1 MKCPNCEV
9 ELPENSKFCAACG
22 VKIENGETH
31 SEGATN
37 ITTEES
43 SKAVKTSV
51 KEKVPE
57 ETIQSTATK
66 LWNSLDLFY
75 KVAAI
80 VTFAISILLI
90 VSICIGK
97 AWPIVFSVL
106 QLGGV
111 VVAVLLHK
119 NIIKLNYDWVKFV
132 ALGIVMLLTVF
143 NIFSY
148 SWGADNNRTQGDGT
162 SQDVQ
167 KYDVSIRVECVQNLI
182 FSKYDVKVL
191 VDGDNQGKVEH
202 GGDKDFAMKL
212 IAGEHTI
219 TFRSSESS
227 SVKGEVKL
235 TVDCDTKAA
244 YKISC
249 HSDNVAVET
258 LYVEQLRDLADNEAK
273 VTAGASE
280 YAYKNYQEVKTA
292 FESAGFTN
300 IKCVAVYDI
309 VWGLTEEE
317 SVESVSIGG
326 NKDFKQGEI
335 FAKDAEVVITY
346 HMPEDADPTV
356 ISMPQNASDYIGQD
370 FSVVEQELRK
380 LGFTNITTEEIV
392 TRDTQ
397 FKQHQIYS
405 ISINDNCYFKKS
417 DEFKNDNAVHIKYYI
432 MGEPETLTMTA
443 SSASYVGK
451 DANEVKTELENLGF
465 LNVQI
470 KEVETTDRS
479 KKDGA
484 ITEIAADSNGF
495 ETGAQIKD
503 NVEIIIVCWKV
514 KKPEVVLPKKG
525 SKLDKDYDSK
535 GSSTVYYINVDG
547 QKNKPTVTKW
557 GKATVTDG
565 VAEYLDYLKEL
576 GFTIKITETKNS
588 EPHSGFHLYETKFKV
603 SNSEISW
610 TMYLCI
616 QDEDFVEYEL
626 DINLN

>member
-167 KYDVSIRVECVQNLI
+167 KCDVSIRVECVQNLI

-273 VTAGASE
+273 VTAGASD
-280 YAYKNYQEVKTA
+280 YAYENYQEVKTA

-346 HMPEDADPTV
+346 HMRQEDDPTRV
-356 ISMPQNASDYIGQD
+356 TEKEIEATKSTESNPQETTQPSSATQD
-370 FSVVEQELRK
+370 EPVVK
-380 LGFTNITTEEIV
+380 DPNITI
-392 TRDTQ
+392 
-397 FKQHQIYS
+397 
-405 ISINDNCYFKKS
+405 DNN
-417 DEFKNDNAVHIKYYI
+417 DEFAALMKITDQTDAATISKFANAYK
-432 MGEPETLTMTA
+432 
-443 SSASYVGK
+443 GK
-451 DANEVKTELENLGF
+451 VIEFDGCVAFMMQHGNYKTRFDVCLANGDYEGRVYGPLFSFEDVNFYEMHVTG
-465 LNVQI
+465 
-470 KEVETTDRS
+470 TD
-479 KKDGA
+479 
-484 ITEIAADSNGF
+484 T
-495 ETGAQIKD
+495 
-503 NVEIIIVCWKV
+503 
-514 KKPEVVLPKKG
+514 
-525 SKLDKDYDSK
+525 
-535 GSSTVYYINVDG
+535 
-547 QKNKPTVTKW
+547 
-557 GKATVTDG
+557 
-565 VAEYLDYLKEL
+565 VAEGMLFRIAGE
-576 GFTIKITETKNS
+576 IKGYNAEGGYIIL
-588 EPHSGFHLYETKFKV
+588 EPVFMKAR
-603 SNSEISW
+603 
-610 TMYLCI
+610 
-616 QDEDFVEYEL
+616 
-626 DINLN
+626 